1 MYARISFAILSIAL
15 CVTAGAADPLP
26 RAKPESVGM
35 STARLAR
42 IGETLKADVDKGKLP
57 GAVVAVARNGKLV
70 YYEAIGWRDKEANA
84 PMPKDA
90 IFSIASMTKPMS
102 SVALM
107 QLFEEGKVLVSDP
120 VGKHLPMLANMR
132 VAPDHEKP
140 GETVPAVRQMTVQDI
155 LRHTSGLLYGGRG
168 TSALHKMYP
177 PSSSL
182 SGTNMS
188 SEEFL
193 AKLGSLPLAY
203 QPGTVWDY
211 SLSVDVV
218 GLTVEAARGRKLGEV
233 LGERIWKPLG
243 MVDTSFTIPAGKQNR
258 YAHWF
263 AIDPGT
269 GKPDYVL
276 DLTQPLK
283 FECGGGCGAS
293 TAGDYV
299 RFAQMLLD
307 KGTLGGAHILSKK
320 TIEYMTSD
328 HVGPDVNNRI
338 TATVPYFS
346 GYGFGLGFAVRRAD
360 GMGGSIGSAGEF
372 TWGGAYGTSFWVD
385 PKEQLVV
392 AVMSHAPASY
402 RGSLRPLITA
412 LVYQAIDS
420 EARRGG
426 KS

>member
-1 MYARISFAILSIAL
+1 MHARTCFAFLIAVSSL
-15 CVTAGAADPLP
+15 AAGAADPLP
-26 RAKPESVGM
+26 RARPESVGM
-35 STARLAR
+35 SSARLAR
-42 IGETLKADVDKGKLP
+42 IGETLKAEVDKGRFP
-57 GAVVAVARNGKLV
+57 GAVVAVARKGKLV
-70 YYEAIGWRDKEANA
+70 YYEAVGWRDKETNA

-107 QLFEEGKVLVSDP
+107 QLFEEGTVLVSDP
-120 VGKHLPMLANMR
+120 VGKHLPMLASMR
-132 VAPDHEKP
+132 VAPNLENP

-168 TSALHKMYP
+168 TTALHKLYP
-177 PSSSL
+177 PSSSR
-182 SGTNMS
+182 SGTSMT

-233 LGERIWKPLG
+233 MSERIWKPLG
-243 MVDTSFTIPAGKQNR
+243 MVDTSFTIPAEKHNR
-258 YAHWF
+258 YARWF
-263 AIDPGT
+263 ANDPET
-269 GKPDYVL
+269 GKPHYVL

-307 KGTLGGAHILSKK
+307 KGKLGGARILSKK
-320 TIEYMTSD
+320 TIEYMTAD
-328 HVGPDVNNRI
+328 HLTPDISNRI
-338 TATVPYFS
+338 TATVPTMS
-346 GYGFGLGFAVRRAD
+346 GFGFGLGFAVRRQD
-360 GMGGSIGSAGEF
+360 GVAGFIGTEGEYM
-372 TWGGAYGTSFWVD
+372 WSGAYGTYFWVD

-392 AVMSHAPASY
+392 VLMSHTPGNY
-402 RGSLRPLITA
+402 RATLRPLIGA
-412 LVYQAIDS
+412 LVLQAI
-420 EARRGG
+420 ER
-426 KS
+426 

>member
-1 MYARISFAILSIAL
+1 MYSRISIAVL
-15 CVTAGAADPLP
+15 ISAACVGANAADPLP

-35 STARLAR
+35 SSVRLAR
-42 IGETLKADVDKGKLP
+42 IGETLKAEIDKGRFP
-57 GAVVAVARNGKLV
+57 GAVVAVARKGKLV
-70 YYEAIGWRDKEANA
+70 YYEAVGWRDKDANA
-84 PMPKDA
+84 PMTKDA
-90 IFSIASMTKPMS
+90 IFSIASMTKPMT

-107 QLFEEGKVLVSDP
+107 QLFEEGRVLVSDP

-140 GETVPAVRQMTVQDI
+140 GDTVPAVRQMTVQDI

-168 TSALHKMYP
+168 TSALHKLYP
-177 PSSSL
+177 PSSSR
-182 SGTNMS
+182 SGTSMT

-233 LGERIWKPLG
+233 MGERIWKPLG
-243 MVDTSFTIPAGKQNR
+243 MVDTSFTIPAEKQNR
-258 YAHWF
+258 YARWF
-263 AIDPGT
+263 ANDPET
-269 GKPDYVL
+269 GKPQYVL

-283 FECGGGCGAS
+283 FQCGGGCAAS

-307 KGTLGGAHILSKK
+307 KGTLDGKRILSKK
-320 TIEYMTSD
+320 TVEYMTAD
-328 HVGPDVNNRI
+328 HLTPEMNNRI
-338 TATVPYFS
+338 TATVPTMS
-346 GYGFGLGFAVRRAD
+346 GFGFGLGFAVRRQD
-360 GMGGSIGSAGEF
+360 GVAGFIGTEGEYM
-372 TWGGAYGTSFWVD
+372 WSGAYGTYFWVD

-392 AVMSHAPASY
+392 VLMSHTPGDY
-402 RGSLRPLITA
+402 RATLRPLIGA
-412 LVYQAIDS
+412 LVLQAID
-420 EARRGG
+420 R
-426 KS
+426 

>member
-1 MYARISFAILSIAL
+1 MYSRISIAVL
-15 CVTAGAADPLP
+15 ISAACAAAHAADPLP

-35 STARLAR
+35 SSARLAR

-57 GAVVAVARNGKLV
+57 GAVVAVARRGKLV
-70 YYEAIGWRDKEANA
+70 YYEAIGWRDKDANA
-84 PMPKDA
+84 PMTKDA

-140 GETVPAVRQMTVQDI
+140 GETVPAVGQMTVQDI

-177 PSSSL
+177 PSSGL
-182 SGTNMS
+182 SGTNMT

-193 AKLGSLPLAY
+193 AKLGGNPLAY

-211 SLSVDVV
+211 SLATDVV

-243 MVDTSFTIPAGKQNR
+243 MVDTSFTIPAEKHNR
-258 YAHWF
+258 YARWF
-263 AIDPGT
+263 ANDPAT
-269 GKPDYVL
+269 GKPEYVL
-276 DLTQPLK
+276 DLTRPLK

-299 RFAQMLLD
+299 RFAQMMLD
-307 KGTLGGAHILSKK
+307 KGTLGGARILSKK
-320 TIEYMTSD
+320 TVEYMTSD
-328 HVGPDVNNRI
+328 HIGPEINNRI

-346 GYGFGLGFAVRRAD
+346 GYGFGLGFAVRRQD
-360 GMGGSIGSAGEF
+360 GMGGSIGTAGEY

-385 PKEQLVV
+385 PKEELVV
-392 AVMSHAPASY
+392 VVMSHSPVTY
-402 RGSLRPLITA
+402 RAALRPLIAA
-412 LVYQAIDS
+412 LVYQAIGVDADRS
-420 EARRGG
+420 ARR
-426 KS
+426 